1 MKQIVSFF
9 VAGLMVVQ
17 GVFAQKTTLGK
28 STWRAALTRSGNEL
42 PFGLDISPKANGK
55 FDVYVLNG
63 SERLL
68 MDQAYIDSKDSLHIP
83 MAIFDADLVMAVK
96 DNLLVGWYK
105 RFRNNQWVNNLP
117 FKAVK
122 GELYQ
127 FVKKPIAT
135 THNVSG
141 KYQAFFMKPNGDS
154 TRAVALMSQT
164 GTKLTG
170 TFLTATGDYRYL
182 AGDVVGDSLFLSCYD
197 GSHVYMFRAA
207 IVENRLVGG
216 LWAGAMGFQVWK
228 ATKDDNASLP
238 DPTSLAVLK
247 PGYDR
252 LDFSFPDS
260 KGNVLSIKNPRY
272 ENKVVVLQ
280 IMGTWCPNCMDE
292 TRFLAPWYS
301 KNARRGVEVIGL
313 AFERSSDLKVS
324 GPKLDFMQK
333 RFQIGYPLLLAGT
346 NDTDAGKS
354 LPQLSRIAGYP
365 TTIFIDKKG
374 KVRKIHTGFSGP
386 GTGKFYDE
394 YIDEFNALINKLLSE

>member
-1 MKQIVSFF
+1 MKRYVFLLSLLITQT
-9 VAGLMVVQ
+9 L
-17 GVFAQKTTLGK
+17 FAQKPTLSK
-28 STWRAALTRSGNEL
+28 STWRAALSRSGNEL
-42 PFGLDISPKANGK
+42 PFGLDILPKANGK

-68 MDQAYIDSKDSLHIP
+68 MDEAYIDTKDSLHIP
-83 MAIFDADLVMAVK
+83 MSIFDADLVMAIKENV
-96 DNLLVGWYK
+96 LEGWYK

-117 FKAVK
+117 FKATK

-127 FVKKPIAT
+127 FVKNAPSTKNNI
-135 THNVSG
+135 SG

-154 TRAVALMSQT
+154 TRAVALMNQQ

-170 TFLTATGDYRYL
+170 TFMTATGDYRYL

-207 IVENRLVGG
+207 IVGNRLAGG
-216 LWAGAMGFQVWK
+216 LWAGATGFQAWK
-228 ATKDDNASLP
+228 ATKNDNASLP

-247 PGYDR
+247 EGSDR
-252 LDFSFPDS
+252 LDFAFPDT
-260 KGNVLSIKNPRY
+260 KGKYLSIKDPRY

-301 KNARRGVEVIGL
+301 KNAKRGVEVIGL
-313 AFERSSDLKVS
+313 AFERNIDLKVS

-346 NDTDAGKS
+346 NDADAGKY

-365 TTIFIDKKG
+365 TTIFIDKRG